1 MITNIYNDFYES
13 SDSEDK
19 ILTYKTE
26 NSYFNVIYYI
36 INKIIVKQY

>member
-19 ILTYKTE
+19 ILIYKTE
-26 NSYFNVIYYI
+26 NSYFIVMYYI
-36 INKIIVKQY
+36 NNNIFVK